1 MRSRVKIPLKF
12 TDIAKLLVLAIPVSV
27 CSYNGVVENGD
38 LRWLFTTNRKL
49 PMATDIGSEFSDCQ
63 WYQWQPMAANGTNGK
78 ITNGTIGKTPN
89 ARNISRFGDS
99 MYFQDLQKSH
109 STNRNISQTL
119 QHFDSFNYD
128 CS

>member
-1 MRSRVKIPLKF
+1 MELLK
-12 TDIAKLLVLAIPVSV
+12 TMTYVG
-27 CSYNGVVENGD
+27 C
-38 LRWLFTTNRKL
+38 L
-49 PMATDIGSEFSDCQ
+49 PPTES
-63 WYQWQPMAANGTNGK
+63 YQWQLIFVRSFQTANGTNDK

-99 MYFQDLQKSH
+99 MDFQDLQKSH

>member
-1 MRSRVKIPLKF
+1 MELLK
-12 TDIAKLLVLAIPVSV
+12 TMTYVGCLSPTES
-27 CSYNGVVENGD
+27 
-38 LRWLFTTNRKL
+38 
-49 PMATDIGSEFSDCQ
+49 
-63 WYQWQPMAANGTNGK
+63 YQWQLLFVRSFQTANGTDDK
-78 ITNGTIGKTPN
+78 ITNGTTPN

-99 MYFQDLQKSH
+99 MDFQDLQKLH

>member
-1 MRSRVKIPLKF
+1 MTYFR
-12 TDIAKLLVLAIPVSV
+12 
-27 CSYNGVVENGD
+27 C
-38 LRWLFTTNRKL
+38 L
-49 PMATDIGSEFSDCQ
+49 PPTES
-63 WYQWQPMAANGTNGK
+63 YQWQLIFVRSFQTANGTNDK
-78 ITNGTIGKTPN
+78 ITNRTIGKTPN

-99 MYFQDLQKSH
+99 MDFQDLQKSH